1 MSRDIDHKCQANLEM
16 SYCYQSRNVPFWA
29 KGGEGA
35 GEMEGARR
43 ATGIS
48 PGDTSPP
55 MHCNLIL

>member
-1 MSRDIDHKCQANLEM
+1 MGKCQANLEM

-48 PGDTSPP
+48 PRRHLATYP
-55 MHCNLIL
+55 L